1 MPEAHICSAGSRCK
15 MRSLNCRVEVEL
27 IIRGMVIQRFEEHE
41 GHKPKPLLSFLSG
54 HKPKQ
59 SQAGEVPDS
68 STHLNGFISTC
79 GWIRQLNIL

>member
-27 IIRGMVIQRFEEHE
+27 IIRGMVMQRFEEHE
-41 GHKPKPLLSFLSG
+41 GHKPKPVLSFLSG